1 MAASVRLAPSADPGL
16 LDVQRRL
23 AGSDL
28 MRMGGAAV
36 TTLADQAEVAALRDE
51 ALALWDS
58 AETVHVAGP
67 RDEDRIRGD
76 PDRWLDWATGGPAL
90 MRFYRRTDVLDLL
103 GRLTGIEW
111 EPSGDQGMY
120 SYYRRPGQYLGLHR
134 DIDTCDLA
142 IITCV
147 HDVVPADPGTSGTL
161 CLYPGRTAEPL
172 SRIRATSERGGVF
185 LRLPVGRSLI
195 ILGGMIPH
203 TLLPMAPGHVRIVA
217 PLCYMARS

>member
-1 MAASVRLAPSADPGL
+1 LAAELRLAPSADPGL
-16 LDVQRRL
+16 VDVQRRL

-28 MRMGGAAV
+28 MRMGGAVV
-36 TTLADQAEVAALRDE
+36 TSLADQAEAAALRDE
-51 ALALWDS
+51 ALGLWDS
-58 AETVHVAGP
+58 AETVHVAEP

-90 MRFYRRTDVLDLL
+90 RRFYRKADVLDLL

-147 HDVVPADPGTSGTL
+147 HDVMPADPATSG
-161 CLYPGRTAEPL
+161 
-172 SRIRATSERGGVF
+172 RGGVI
-185 LRLPVGRSLI
+185 LRLPVSRSLI
-195 ILGGMIPH
+195 LLGGMIPH

-217 PLCYMARS
+217 PLCYMARG

>member
-1 MAASVRLAPSADPGL
+1 MAAALRLAPSADPGL

-23 AGSDL
+23 AASDL
-28 MRMGGAAV
+28 MRMGGAVV
-36 TTLADQAEVAALRDE
+36 TSLADAATVSALRDE
-51 ALALWDS
+51 ALVLWDS
-58 AETVHVAGP
+58 AETVYVAEP
-67 RDEDRIRGD
+67 RDEDWKRGN

-90 MRFYRRTDVLDLL
+90 RRFYRRGDVLDLL
-103 GRLTGIEW
+103 RRLTGIAW

-147 HDVVPADPGTSGTL
+147 HDAVAVDPGNSGTL
-161 CLYPGRTAEPL
+161 CLYPERIAEPL
-172 SRIRATSERGGVF
+172 SQMRATPDRGRVY

-195 ILGGMIPH
+195 LLGGMIPH
-203 TLLPMAPGHVRIVA
+203 TLLPVTPGHVRIVA
-217 PLCYMARS
+217 PLCYMARR

>member
-1 MAASVRLAPSADPGL
+1 VAVALRLAPSADPGL

-23 AGSDL
+23 AASDL
-28 MRMGGAAV
+28 MRMGGAVVAS
-36 TTLADQAEVAALRDE
+36 LADEATVTALRDE
-51 ALALWDS
+51 AMALWDS
-58 AETVHVAGP
+58 AETVSVAEP
-67 RDEDRIRGD
+67 RDEDRRRGD

-90 MRFYRRTDVLDLL
+90 RRFYRRRDVLDLL
-103 GRLTGIEW
+103 GRLTGIAW

-134 DIDTCDLA
+134 DIDTCDMA

-172 SRIRATSERGGVF
+172 SRVRATSERGRVF

-195 ILGGMIPH
+195 LLGGMIPH
-203 TLLPMAPGHVRIVA
+203 TLLPVAPGHIRIVA
-217 PLCYMARS
+217 PLCYMARG